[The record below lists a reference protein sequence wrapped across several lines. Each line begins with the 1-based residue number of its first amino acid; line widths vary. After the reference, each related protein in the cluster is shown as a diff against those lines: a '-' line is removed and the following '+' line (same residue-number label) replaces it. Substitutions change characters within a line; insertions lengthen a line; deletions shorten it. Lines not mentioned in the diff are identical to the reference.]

1 MSIFEWGDRE
11 DRPYTGDA
19 MNFFVNVAGLFVTI
33 FFTSAFPLSPTEI
46 LAAMDKNRDYGTVS
60 YIGSMEIHIGGEVRT
75 KAMKVLGVGTEK
87 ALVEFTNA
95 QDKGTKYLKINKE
108 LWIYFPSEQDVV
120 KISGHMLKEGM
131 MGSDVSYEDALEADA
146 LKKKYTATLTGEET
160 FDGHACHILTLAA
173 TVKDV
178 PYYKRKMWVDKELFI
193 QWKEEMFAKSG
204 TLIKVSHVLD
214 VKKIGI
220 RNFPVKLEMVNM
232 LRKDTKTI
240 FEMSDVAFDVK
251 VDKTIFSLQNLQ
263 R

>member
-1 MSIFEWGDRE
+1 MYKIIIC
-11 DRPYTGDA
+11 
-19 MNFFVNVAGLFVTI
+19 FVCSLLTATF
-33 FFTSAFPLSPTEI
+33 ALSSDEI
-46 LAAMDKNRDYGTVS
+46 LSAMDKNRDYSMVS
-60 YIGSMEIHIGGEVRT
+60 YTGTMEIHIGGEVRT
-75 KAMKVLGVGTEK
+75 KTMKVVGIGTEK

-95 QDKGTKYLKINKE
+95 QDKGTKFLKINKE

-146 LKKKYTATLTGEET
+146 LHKKYTATLFGEET
-160 FDGHACHILTLAA
+160 FEGHACYVLTLDA

-193 QWKEEMFAKSG
+193 QWKEEMYVKSG
-204 TLIKVSHVLD
+204 TLLKVSHVLE
-214 VKKIGI
+214 VRKIGT
-220 RNFPVKLEMVNM
+220 RHFPVKIEMVNM

-240 FEMSDVAFDVK
+240 FEMSDAAFEVK
-251 VDKTIFSLQNLQ
+251 LDKNIFSLQNLQ

>member
-1 MSIFEWGDRE
+1 MKAVTLLMIGSIFSI
-11 DRPYTGDA
+11 PSFA
-19 MNFFVNVAGLFVTI
+19 
-33 FFTSAFPLSPTEI
+33 LSPSEI

-60 YIGSMEIHIGGEVRT
+60 YNGAMEIHIGGEVRT
-75 KAMKVLGVGTEK
+75 KTMKVLGVGTEK

-95 QDKGTKYLKINKE
+95 QDKDTKYLKINKE

-131 MGSDVSYEDALEADA
+131 MGSDVSYEDALESDA
-146 LKKKYTATLTGEET
+146 LKKKYAATTSGEET
-160 FDGHACHILTLAA
+160 FGGHDCYVVTLDA

-193 QWKEEMFAKSG
+193 QWKEEMYAKSG
-204 TLIKVSHVLD
+204 TLIKVSHVLE
-214 VKKIGI
+214 VKKIGA
-220 RNFPVKLEMVNM
+220 RHFPVKLEMVNM

-240 FEMSDVAFDVK
+240 FDMSDVVFDVK
-251 VDKTIFSLQNLQ
+251 VDKSNFSLQNLQ